1 VGGRGR
7 QHGKEQRE
15 LILALVDEA
24 VGQGA
29 RRTAAC
35 AEVGLSVRT
44 IQRWRAQGGGA
55 DARRG
60 PRKPPANKLSSEER
74 QKVLETVNL
83 PEFRNLPPN
92 QIVPRLADQKIYLA
106 SESTM
111 YRILREDKQLAHR
124 QRSRPATQSR
134 PREYVAMGPCD
145 VWSWDITYL
154 RSSVRGIFFYLYM
167 IVDIW
172 SRKIVGW
179 EIHECESTELA
190 AELFQRTC
198 TELNLDPTGLVL
210 HQDNGGPMKGSTM
223 LATLQSLGVVASFSR
238 PRVSDDN
245 PYSEALFRTLKYRP
259 EYPSDP
265 FGSVQDARTWVAS
278 FVAWY
283 NTQHQHSAI
292 RFVTPE
298 QRHEGLDHA
307 ILNKRH
313 AVYQLARSRNPS
325 RWSRTTR
332 NWKPV
337 LEVGLN
343 QRRPTKSGSPQS
355 KAA

>member
-1 VGGRGR
+1 V
-7 QHGKEQRE
+7 
-15 LILALVDEA
+15 ALLDEA
-24 VGQGA
+24 IAQGA
-29 RRTAAC
+29 RKTSAC

-44 IQRWRAQGGGA
+44 IQRWRAQGGGE

-60 PRKPPANKLSSEER
+60 PRKPPANKLSLDER
-74 QKVLETVNL
+74 QKMLETVNL
-83 PEFRNLPPN
+83 PEFRNLSPN
-92 QIVPRLADQKIYLA
+92 QIVPRLADQNIYLA

-111 YRILREDKQLAHR
+111 YRILREEKQLTHR
-124 QRSRPATQSR
+124 QRSRPATHSR
-134 PREYVAMGPCD
+134 PREYVAMGPCE

-167 IVDIW
+167 IEDIW

-179 EIHECESTELA
+179 DVHEHESTEFA
-190 AELFQRTC
+190 AELFRRTC

-265 FGSVQDARTWVAS
+265 FGSVQDARTWVTS

-298 QRHEGLDHA
+298 QRHQGLDRA
-307 ILNKRH
+307 ILANRH
-313 AVYQLARSRNPS
+313 VVYQLARSRHPN
-325 RWSRTTR
+325 RWSGMTR
-332 NWKPV
+332 NWKPI

-343 QRRPTKSGSPQS
+343 QRRPRRRVSSQS

>member
-1 VGGRGR
+1 M
-7 QHGKEQRE
+7 
-15 LILALVDEA
+15 
-24 VGQGA
+24 
-29 RRTAAC
+29 AC

-44 IQRWRAQGGGA
+44 LQRWRAQSGGE

-60 PRKPPANKLSSEER
+60 PHRPPANKLAPEEL
-74 QKVLETVNL
+74 QNTIETMNL
-83 PEFRNLPPN
+83 PEYRNLSPN
-92 QIVPRLADQKIYLA
+92 QIVPRLADQGIYLA

-111 YRILREDKQLAHR
+111 YRILQEEKQLAHR
-124 QRSRPATQSR
+124 QRSRPATHSR
-134 PREYVAMGPCD
+134 PREYVAMGPCQ

-154 RSSVRGIFFYLYM
+154 RSCVRGTFFYLYM
-167 IVDIW
+167 IVDVW

-179 EIHECESTELA
+179 EVHESESAELA

-198 TELNLDPTGLVL
+198 SELNLAPDGLVL
-210 HQDNGGPMKGSTM
+210 HQDNGSPMKGSTM

-265 FGSVQDARTWVAS
+265 FESAQDARTWVAS

-292 RFVTPE
+292 RFVTPD
-298 QRHEGLDHA
+298 QRHEGLDRA

-313 AVYQLARSRNPS
+313 AVYQLVRSRNPN
-325 RWSRTTR
+325 RWSGKTR

-337 LEVGLN
+337 LAVDLN
-343 QRRPTKSGSPQS
+343 KRRPKKKSGSPQS

>member
-1 VGGRGR
+1 
-7 QHGKEQRE
+7 
-15 LILALVDEA
+15 VDEA
-24 VGQGA
+24 VVQGA
-29 RRTAAC
+29 RKTSAC

-44 IQRWRAQGGGA
+44 IQRWRVQGGGA

-60 PRKPPANKLSSEER
+60 PRKPPANKLSLDER

-83 PEFRNLPPN
+83 PEFRNMAPN
-92 QIVPRLADQKIYLA
+92 QIVPRLADQNIYLA

-124 QRSRPATQSR
+124 QRSRPATHSR
-134 PREYVAMGPCD
+134 PREYVAMGPCE

-154 RSSVRGIFFYLYM
+154 RSSVRGLFFYLYM
-167 IVDIW
+167 LEDIW

-179 EIHECESTELA
+179 EVHEHESTELA
-190 AELFQRTC
+190 AELFRRPC

-265 FGSVQDARTWVAS
+265 FGSVHDARSWVAS

-283 NTQHQHSAI
+283 NTQHQHSSI

-298 QRHEGLDHA
+298 QRHDGLDRA
-307 ILNKRH
+307 ILANRQV
-313 AVYQLARSRNPS
+313 VYQLARSRHPN
-325 RWSRTTR
+325 RWSGTTR
-332 NWKPV
+332 NWKPI

-343 QRRPTKSGSPQS
+343 QRRPSRGGSQS